1 MEVDYNLYSE
11 KLKNFIDSSEKKV
24 ASILIHKNADGD
36 CVGAGLALSF
46 LLEKE
51 GYTDV
56 KIISTNAFNDNYLW
70 MPNSDKIVVF
80 DSMFKDICV
89 DHINNSDVVFCVD
102 FVQKCR
108 IDDVLPELIK
118 DKKICIIDHHLEQ
131 SEFEGEHIINSS
143 AASTCEILYEL
154 ISRKYNE
161 KIDYNIALSLYTGIM
176 TDTGRFTTQ
185 NMTYRV
191 HEISAEILKKYDIDI
206 SLVNKNIYGNNRF
219 ARMRFLGHVLS
230 KCLKVVPEYKVAFI
244 TLSHKDTSRFYL
256 KQGETDGI
264 VNYGLS
270 MKNIVVSALFNEKKE
285 GVYISLRSIGDFA
298 VNEFAKQYFNGGG
311 HKNAAGGYIIN
322 KTLDESVQYFID
334 LIKKIDSLKLEI

>member
-1 MEVDYNLYSE
+1 MEVDYSLYSE

-108 IDDVLPELIK
+108 IDEVLAELIK
-118 DKKICIIDHHLEQ
+118 DKKTCIIDHHLEQ
-131 SEFEGEHIINSS
+131 SEFEGEHIINSA
-143 AASTCEILYEL
+143 AASTCEILDEL
-154 ISRKYNE
+154 ISRKYND

-191 HEISAEILKKYDIDI
+191 HEISAEILKNYNIDI

-230 KCLKVVPEYKVAFI
+230 RCLKVIPDYKVAYV
-244 TLSHKDTSRFYL
+244 TLSHQDTARFYL

-270 MKNIVVSALFNEKKE
+270 MKNIIVSALFNEKKE
-285 GVYISLRSIGDFA
+285 GVYVSLRSIGDFA

-334 LIKKIDSLKLEI
+334 LIKKIDSLKLDI